1 MTIARRINRLIAT
14 MAIVAVLLVTVFVGQ
29 REFNFQRD
37 AILLAISSLAASR
50 PQLQLIVYFR
60 ERDEIQRTLEEA
72 MALSPAIRHA
82 VLYDNQG
89 EVIGS
94 RAATWA
100 GGPPSPDLERLRR
113 GLSPLEQG
121 LVRSDGGRVPA
132 SLEALRL
139 ITLGETTRS
148 LVLPVVSVVNPGAS
162 DIGREDFAAAIAYP
176 QVVTSHYVL
185 GYLEVALSST
195 MIWSLTLPAIA
206 LSAGL
211 GGLIVFLFWLIART
225 TTRRI
230 TAPLNRLAR
239 VADDIAAG
247 RQTEPIPVQGS
258 GEVRD
263 IAEVF
268 NGIIAGLHQ
277 YTKRM
282 DADRR
287 ILSLKVD
294 ERTQQLNETHYAL
307 KEATRDMSRARDRAR
322 QLLYFDA
329 LTSLPNRRLFQE
341 QLTLLLRLAER
352 SQERVGLLLI
362 DIDDFKRINKTLGTD
377 AGDRILREISSR
389 LTDGVRDSDVLH
401 RRTERDSSVMDL
413 SRMGGDEF
421 TVVLNRVEGPDAARL
436 VADRLARALI
446 APVTLDGEEVVVTC
460 SIGISLFPDHSD
472 TVESMLKTAS
482 TAMLAAKK
490 RGRNQAVLYD
500 SDMEA
505 DYRDR
510 LKLEME
516 LRKAIERDQLLLHYQ
531 PQVHSASGEVCGV
544 EALVRWN
551 HPVHGLVPP
560 FKWIP
565 IAEDLGLIRE
575 VGAWV
580 LRQACADLV
589 TLRKDGL
596 QLRKVSVN
604 VSALQLNEDL
614 YGEIVEVL
622 ESSGLPPESLEL
634 ELTEGALVTDQESN
648 LDLLQRV
655 TQLGVRLSVDDF
667 GTGYSSLSYLSRL
680 PLDVLKVDRSFV
692 IGLADGG
699 ANVEL
704 VRAIIAMAH
713 SLGLDIVVEGVESI
727 GELDFFSEQRAHVM
741 QGFLFSK
748 PLPIDEL
755 RPVLAPRYF
764 AAKLADLHGA
774 SAGAATVFER
784 A

>member
-1 MTIARRINRLIAT
+1 MTIAHRINRLIAT
-14 MAIVAVLLVTVFVGQ
+14 MAVIATLLVTLFVGQ

-37 AILLAISSLAASR
+37 AILLAISSLVGSR

-60 ERDEIQRTLEEA
+60 ESDEIQRTLVEA
-72 MALSPAIRHA
+72 MALSPAIRRA
-82 VLYDNQG
+82 VLYDSQG

-94 RAATWA
+94 RAAPWA
-100 GGPPSPDLERLRR
+100 GETPPPDLVRLRE
-113 GLSPLEQG
+113 GLSPLERG
-121 LVRSDGGRVPA
+121 LVRSDGGRIPA
-132 SLEALRL
+132 SLQVLQFV
-139 ITLGETTRS
+139 TLGEKNTS
-148 LVLPVVSVVNPGAS
+148 LVLPIVSVVNPQGS
-162 DIGREDFAAAIAYP
+162 DIGREDFAAALAYP
-176 QVVTSHYVL
+176 QAVTSHYVL

-206 LSAGL
+206 MSAGL

-225 TTRRI
+225 ITRRI
-230 TAPLNRLAR
+230 TAPLNRLAK

-247 RQTEPIPVQGS
+247 RQTQPIPVQGS

-263 IAEVF
+263 IAEVL

-294 ERTQQLNETHYAL
+294 ERTQQLNETHSAL
-307 KEATRDMSRARDRAR
+307 REAARDVSEARDRAR
-322 QLLYFDA
+322 QLLYFDS

-341 QLTLLLRLAER
+341 QLTLLLRLARR
-352 SQERVGLLLI
+352 SQDRVGLLLI
-362 DIDDFKRINKTLGTD
+362 DIDDFKRINKTLGSD
-377 AGDRILREISSR
+377 AGDRVLREISAR
-389 LTDGVRDSDVLH
+389 LTDSVRDSDVLH
-401 RRTERDSSVMDL
+401 RRSERDSSVMDL

-436 VADRLARALI
+436 VAERLASALLQ
-446 APVTLDGEEVVVTC
+446 PVMLDGEELVITC
-460 SIGISLFPDHSD
+460 SIGISLFPDHAD
-472 TVESMLKTAS
+472 TVESMMKTAS

-490 RGRNQAVLYD
+490 RGRSQAVLYD
-500 SDMEA
+500 STMEA
-505 DYRDR
+505 DHRER
-510 LKLEME
+510 LKLETE
-516 LRKAIERDQLLLHYQ
+516 LRKAIELDQLLLHYQ
-531 PQVHSASGEVCGV
+531 PQVHAETGEVCGV

-575 VGAWV
+575 VGSWV
-580 LRQACADLV
+580 LHQACADLV
-589 TLRKDGL
+589 ALREEGL
-596 QLRKVSVN
+596 QLGKVSVN
-604 VSALQLNEDL
+604 VSALQLNESL
-614 YGEIVEVL
+614 HGEIVTAL
-622 ESSGLPPESLEL
+622 QDSGLPPESLEL
-634 ELTEGALVTDQESN
+634 ELTEGALVTDQEST
-648 LDLLQRV
+648 LDLLQRI

-713 SLGLDIVVEGVESI
+713 SLELDIVVEGVENT
-727 GELDFFSEQRAHVM
+727 GELDFFSKQRAHVV

-748 PLPIDEL
+748 PVPVEEL
-755 RPVLAPRYF
+755 RPLLAPRYF
-764 AAKLADLHGA
+764 ASMLAGLHRADTGGPTA
-774 SAGAATVFER
+774 FEP